1 MKKISPYLIFEHNNI
16 NYKINKDHIISIE
29 NGLHMRYRSIGV
41 VSMFINIKLIN
52 DSLNFNFNIDNNNEE
67 RNIKNQLEYD
77 RLLKIIQY

>member
-1 MKKISPYLIFEHNNI
+1 
-16 NYKINKDHIISIE
+16 
-29 NGLHMRYRSIGV
+29 MRYRSIGV

-67 RNIKNQLEYD
+67 RNIKNQLEYE